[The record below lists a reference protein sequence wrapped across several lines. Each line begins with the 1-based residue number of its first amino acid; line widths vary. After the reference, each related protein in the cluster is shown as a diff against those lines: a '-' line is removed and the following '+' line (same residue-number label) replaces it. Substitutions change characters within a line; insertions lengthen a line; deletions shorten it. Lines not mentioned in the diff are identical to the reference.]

1 MNQNEAPESDG
12 FPKVRL
18 RRLRRTPAIRDLLQE
33 TRLSVKDL
41 VCPVFIQEGID
52 EPKEIELM
60 PGIFRVPLKNLDRNI
75 QELYDLGLKTFLIF
89 GIPKIKNDKA
99 TSAYSKEGIVQQ
111 SIPKIKN
118 DKATS
123 AYSKDGIVQQSVKS
137 LKQNFGEKIV
147 TITDV
152 CLCQYT
158 SHGHCGI
165 IKNKVADNDTSLKV
179 LDKVATSHA
188 EAGVDFV
195 APSAMMDGQ
204 VKSIRN
210 ALDNANFI
218 NVGIIGYSAKLS
230 SNLYTPFRDAS
241 HSTPEFGDRKT
252 YQMPFHNTNEA
263 LQEIMM
269 DVREGADI
277 VMIKPALPYL
287 DLIYKTRQSTL
298 LPVCAYSVSGEYSI
312 VKAAAMEGW
321 VNEDELVM
329 EFMTSIKRAGA
340 DIIVSY
346 YAKRV
351 GEILNSI

>member
-60 PGIFRVPLKNLDRNI
+60 PGIFRVPLKNLDRDI
-75 QELYDLGLKTFLIF
+75 QELYDLGLRSFLIF
-89 GIPKIKNDKA
+89 G
-99 TSAYSKEGIVQQ
+99 
-111 SIPKIKN
+111 IPKIKN

-351 GEILNSI
+351 GELLNSI

>member
-60 PGIFRVPLKNLDRNI
+60 PGIFRVPLKNLDRDI
-75 QELYDLGLKTFLIF
+75 QELYDLGLRTFLIF

-99 TSAYSKEGIVQQ
+99 TSAYSK
-111 SIPKIKN
+111 
-118 DKATS
+118 
-123 AYSKDGIVQQSVKS
+123 DGIIQQSVKS

-269 DVREGADI
+269 DVKEGADI

-351 GEILNSI
+351 GELLNSI

>member
-1 MNQNEAPESDG
+1 MNQNEAPESNG

-60 PGIFRVPLKNLDRNI
+60 PGVFRIPLKNLARDV

-99 TSAYSKEGIVQQ
+99 TSAYSKE
-111 SIPKIKN
+111 
-118 DKATS
+118 
-123 AYSKDGIVQQSVKS
+123 GIVQQSVKS

-165 IKNKVADNDTSLKV
+165 IKNNVADNDTSLKV
-179 LDKVATSHA
+179 LDRVATSHA
-188 EAGVDFV
+188 EAGTDFV

-210 ALDNANFI
+210 ALDRANFT

-312 VKAAAMEGW
+312 VKAAALEGW
-321 VNEDELVM
+321 INEDEVVM

-351 GEILNSI
+351 GELLNSI

>member
-60 PGIFRVPLKNLDRNI
+60 PGIFRVPLKNLDRDI
-75 QELYDLGLKTFLIF
+75 QELYDLGLRTFLIF

-99 TSAYSKEGIVQQ
+99 TSAYSKIGIVQQ
-111 SIPKIKN
+111 SI
-118 DKATS
+118 
-123 AYSKDGIVQQSVKS
+123 KS
-137 LKQNFGEKIV
+137 LKENFGEKIV

-188 EAGVDFV
+188 EAGTDFV

-210 ALDNANFI
+210 ALDKANFI

-269 DVREGADI
+269 DVKEGADI

-312 VKAAAMEGW
+312 VKAASMEGW
-321 VNEDELVM
+321 VNEDEVVM

-351 GEILNSI
+351 GELLNSI

>member
-1 MNQNEAPESDG
+1 MNQNKAPESDG

-60 PGIFRVPLKNLDRNI
+60 PGVFRVPLKNLARDV

-89 GIPKIKNDKA
+89 G
-99 TSAYSKEGIVQQ
+99 
-111 SIPKIKN
+111 IPKIKN

-165 IKNKVADNDTSLKV
+165 IKNNVADNDTSLKV
-179 LDKVATSHA
+179 LDRVATSHG
-188 EAGVDFV
+188 EAGTDFV

-210 ALDNANFI
+210 ALDNANFT

-312 VKAAAMEGW
+312 VKAAALEGW
-321 VNEDELVM
+321 INEDEVVM

-351 GEILNSI
+351 GELLNSI

>member
-60 PGIFRVPLKNLDRNI
+60 PGIFRVPLKNLDRDI
-75 QELYDLGLKTFLIF
+75 QELYDLGLRSFLIF
-89 GIPKIKNDKA
+89 G
-99 TSAYSKEGIVQQ
+99 
-111 SIPKIKN
+111 IPKIKN

-188 EAGVDFV
+188 EAGTDFV

-210 ALDNANFI
+210 ALDKANFI

-269 DVREGADI
+269 DVKEGADI

-321 VNEDELVM
+321 VNEDEVVM

-351 GEILNSI
+351 GELLNSI

>member
-75 QELYDLGLKTFLIF
+75 QELYDLGLRTFLIF
-89 GIPKIKNDKA
+89 G
-99 TSAYSKEGIVQQ
+99 
-111 SIPKIKN
+111 IPKIKN

-137 LKQNFGEKIV
+137 LKQNFGERIV

-351 GEILNSI
+351 GELLNSI

>member
-60 PGIFRVPLKNLDRNI
+60 PGIFRVPLKNLERNI
-75 QELYDLGLKTFLIF
+75 QELYDLGLRTFLIF
-89 GIPKIKNDKA
+89 GIPI
-99 TSAYSKEGIVQQ
+99 
-111 SIPKIKN
+111 IKN

-241 HSTPEFGDRKT
+241 HSTPDFGDRKT

-269 DVREGADI
+269 DVKEGADI

-312 VKAAAMEGW
+312 VKAASMEGW
-321 VNEDELVM
+321 VNEDEVVM

-351 GEILNSI
+351 GELLNSI

>member
-60 PGIFRVPLKNLDRNI
+60 PGIFRVPLKNLDRDI
-75 QELYDLGLKTFLIF
+75 QELYDLGLRTFLIF
-89 GIPKIKNDKA
+89 G
-99 TSAYSKEGIVQQ
+99 
-111 SIPKIKN
+111 IPKIKN

-269 DVREGADI
+269 DVKEGADI

-312 VKAAAMEGW
+312 VKAAAREGW
-321 VNEDELVM
+321 VNEDEVVM

-351 GEILNSI
+351 GELLNSI

>member
-60 PGIFRVPLKNLDRNI
+60 PGIFRVPLKNLDRDI
-75 QELYDLGLKTFLIF
+75 QELYDLGLRTFLIF
-89 GIPKIKNDKA
+89 G
-99 TSAYSKEGIVQQ
+99 
-111 SIPKIKN
+111 IPKIKN

-269 DVREGADI
+269 DVKEGADI

-312 VKAAAMEGW
+312 VKAASMEGW
-321 VNEDELVM
+321 VNEDEVVM

-351 GEILNSI
+351 GELLNSI

>member
-60 PGIFRVPLKNLDRNI
+60 PGIFRVPLKNLDRDI
-75 QELYDLGLKTFLIF
+75 QELYDLGLRTFLIF
-89 GIPKIKNDKA
+89 G
-99 TSAYSKEGIVQQ
+99 
-111 SIPKIKN
+111 IPKIKN

-188 EAGVDFV
+188 EAGTDFV

-210 ALDNANFI
+210 ALDKANFI

-269 DVREGADI
+269 DVKEGADI

-287 DLIYKTRQSTL
+287 DLIFKTRQSTL

-351 GEILNSI
+351 GELLNSI

>member
-60 PGIFRVPLKNLDRNI
+60 PGIFRVPLKNLDRDV
-75 QELYDLGLKTFLIF
+75 QELYDLGLRTFLIF

-99 TSAYSKEGIVQQ
+99 TSAYSK
-111 SIPKIKN
+111 
-118 DKATS
+118 
-123 AYSKDGIVQQSVKS
+123 DGIIQQSVKS

-269 DVREGADI
+269 DVKEGADI

-321 VNEDELVM
+321 VNEDEVVM

-351 GEILNSI
+351 GELLNSI

>member
-1 MNQNEAPESDG
+1 MNQNEAPESNG

-41 VCPVFIQEGID
+41 ICPVFIQEGID

-60 PGIFRVPLKNLDRNI
+60 PGVFRIPLKNLARDV

-99 TSAYSKEGIVQQ
+99 TSAYSKE
-111 SIPKIKN
+111 
-118 DKATS
+118 
-123 AYSKDGIVQQSVKS
+123 GIVQQSVKS

-165 IKNKVADNDTSLKV
+165 IKNNVADNDTSLKV
-179 LDKVATSHA
+179 LDRVATSHA
-188 EAGVDFV
+188 EAGTDFV

-210 ALDNANFI
+210 ALDRANFT

-312 VKAAAMEGW
+312 VKAAALEGW
-321 VNEDELVM
+321 INEDEVVM

-351 GEILNSI
+351 GELLNSI

>member
-1 MNQNEAPESDG
+1 MNQNEDFESNG
-12 FPKVRL
+12 FPQVRL

-41 VCPVFIQEGID
+41 VYPVFIQEGIN

-60 PGIFRVPLKNLDRNI
+60 PGIFRIPLKNLVKNV
-75 QELYDLGLKTFLIF
+75 QELYDLGVKTFLVF
-89 GIPKIKNDKA
+89 GIPKLKNDRA
-99 TSAYSKEGIVQQ
+99 TSAYR
-111 SIPKIKN
+111 
-118 DKATS
+118 
-123 AYSKDGIVQQSVKS
+123 KDGIVQESVKT
-137 LKQNFGEKIV
+137 LKKNFGEKIV

-165 IKNKVADNDTSLKV
+165 IRNKVADNDESLKI
-179 LDKVATSHA
+179 LDRIALSHA
-188 EAGVDFV
+188 EAGADFV

-204 VKSIRN
+204 VKSIRK
-210 ALDNANFI
+210 ALDNSSLN

-241 HSTPEFGDRKT
+241 HSTPEFGDRKS

-269 DVREGADI
+269 DIKEGADI
-277 VMIKPALPYL
+277 IMIKPALPYL
-287 DLIYKTRQSTL
+287 DLIYKTRQTTL

-312 VKAAAMEGW
+312 VKAAALEGW
-321 VNEDELVM
+321 VNEDEIVM
-329 EFMTSIKRAGA
+329 EFATSIKRAGA
-340 DIIVSY
+340 DIIISY
-346 YAKRV
+346 HTKKIA
-351 GEILNSI
+351 EILSRS

>member
-12 FPKVRL
+12 FPKVSL

-75 QELYDLGLKTFLIF
+75 QELYDLGLRTFLIF
-89 GIPKIKNDKA
+89 G
-99 TSAYSKEGIVQQ
+99 
-111 SIPKIKN
+111 IPKIKN

-351 GEILNSI
+351 GELLNSI

>member
-41 VCPVFIQEGID
+41 VCPIFIQEGID

-60 PGIFRVPLKNLDRNI
+60 PGIFRVPLKNLDRDI
-75 QELYDLGLKTFLIF
+75 QELYDLGLRTFLIF

-99 TSAYSKEGIVQQ
+99 TSAYSKIGIVQQ
-111 SIPKIKN
+111 SI
-118 DKATS
+118 
-123 AYSKDGIVQQSVKS
+123 KS
-137 LKQNFGEKIV
+137 LKENFGEKIV

-165 IKNKVADNDTSLKV
+165 IKNNVADNDTSLKV

-188 EAGVDFV
+188 EAGTDFV

-210 ALDNANFI
+210 ALDKANFI

-321 VNEDELVM
+321 VNEDEVVM

-351 GEILNSI
+351 GELLNSI

>member
-60 PGIFRVPLKNLDRNI
+60 PGVFRVPLKNLARDV

-89 GIPKIKNDKA
+89 G
-99 TSAYSKEGIVQQ
+99 
-111 SIPKIKN
+111 IPKIKN

-165 IKNKVADNDTSLKV
+165 IKNNVADNDTSLKV
-179 LDKVATSHA
+179 LDRVATSHA
-188 EAGVDFV
+188 EAGTDFV

-210 ALDNANFI
+210 ALDNANFT

-287 DLIYKTRQSTL
+287 DLIYRIRQSTL

-321 VNEDELVM
+321 VNEDEVVM
-329 EFMTSIKRAGA
+329 EFITSIKRAGA

-351 GEILNSI
+351 AELLNSI

>member
-60 PGIFRVPLKNLDRNI
+60 PGIFRVPLKNLDRDI
-75 QELYDLGLKTFLIF
+75 QELYDLGLRTFLIF

-99 TSAYSKEGIVQQ
+99 TSAYSKI
-111 SIPKIKN
+111 
-118 DKATS
+118 
-123 AYSKDGIVQQSVKS
+123 GIVQQSVKS

-158 SHGHCGI
+158 SNGHCGI
-165 IKNKVADNDTSLKV
+165 INNNVADNDTSLKV

-188 EAGVDFV
+188 EAGTDFV

-263 LQEIMM
+263 LQEIMT
-269 DVREGADI
+269 DVKEGADI

-351 GEILNSI
+351 GELLNSV

>member
-60 PGIFRVPLKNLDRNI
+60 PGIFRVPLKNLDRDI
-75 QELYDLGLKTFLIF
+75 QELYDLGLRTFLIF

-99 TSAYSKEGIVQQ
+99 TSAYSK
-111 SIPKIKN
+111 
-118 DKATS
+118 
-123 AYSKDGIVQQSVKS
+123 DGIIQQSVKS

-346 YAKRV
+346 YTKRV
-351 GEILNSI
+351 GELLNSF

>member
-60 PGIFRVPLKNLDRNI
+60 PGIFRVPLKNLAKDV

-99 TSAYSKEGIVQQ
+99 TSAYSKE
-111 SIPKIKN
+111 
-118 DKATS
+118 
-123 AYSKDGIVQQSVKS
+123 GIVQQSVKS

-188 EAGVDFV
+188 EAGTDFV

-210 ALDNANFI
+210 ALDKANFI

-269 DVREGADI
+269 DVKEGADI

-298 LPVCAYSVSGEYSI
+298 LPVCAYSVSGEYSL

-351 GEILNSI
+351 GELLNSI

>member
-60 PGIFRVPLKNLDRNI
+60 PGIFRVPLKNLDRDI
-75 QELYDLGLKTFLIF
+75 QELYDLGLRSFLIF
-89 GIPKIKNDKA
+89 G
-99 TSAYSKEGIVQQ
+99 
-111 SIPKIKN
+111 IPKIKN

-123 AYSKDGIVQQSVKS
+123 AYSKDGIVQQSIKS
-137 LKQNFGEKIV
+137 LKQNFGERIV

-351 GEILNSI
+351 GELLNSI

>member
-1 MNQNEAPESDG
+1 MNQNEDFEFNG

-41 VCPVFIQEGID
+41 VYPVFIQEGIN

-60 PGIFRVPLKNLDRNI
+60 PGIFRIPLKNLVKNI
-75 QELYDLGLKTFLIF
+75 QELYDLGVKTFLVF
-89 GIPKIKNDKA
+89 GIPKLKNDRA
-99 TSAYSKEGIVQQ
+99 TSAYR
-111 SIPKIKN
+111 N
-118 DKATS
+118 
-123 AYSKDGIVQQSVKS
+123 DGIVQESVKT
-137 LKQNFGEKIV
+137 LKKNFGEKIV

-165 IKNKVADNDTSLKV
+165 IRNKVADNDESLKI
-179 LDKVATSHA
+179 LDRIALSHA
-188 EAGVDFV
+188 EAGADFV

-204 VKSIRN
+204 VKSIRK
-210 ALDNANFI
+210 ALDNSSFND
-218 NVGIIGYSAKLS
+218 VGIIGYSAKLS

-241 HSTPEFGDRKT
+241 HSTPEFGDRKS

-269 DVREGADI
+269 DIKEGADI
-277 VMIKPALPYL
+277 IMIKPALPYL
-287 DLIYKTRQSTL
+287 DLIYKTRQTTL

-312 VKAAAMEGW
+312 VKAAALEGW
-321 VNEDELVM
+321 VNEDEIVM
-329 EFMTSIKRAGA
+329 EFASSIKRAGA
-340 DIIVSY
+340 DIIISY
-346 YAKRV
+346 HTKKIA
-351 GEILNSI
+351 EILNSS

>member
-75 QELYDLGLKTFLIF
+75 QELYDLGLRTFLIF
-89 GIPKIKNDKA
+89 G
-99 TSAYSKEGIVQQ
+99 
-111 SIPKIKN
+111 IPKIKN

-204 VKSIRN
+204 VKSIRK
-210 ALDNANFI
+210 ALDDANFI

-351 GEILNSI
+351 GELLNSI

>member
-60 PGIFRVPLKNLDRNI
+60 PGIFRVPLKNLDRDI
-75 QELYDLGLKTFLIF
+75 QELYDLGLRSFLIF
-89 GIPKIKNDKA
+89 G
-99 TSAYSKEGIVQQ
+99 
-111 SIPKIKN
+111 IPKIKN

-123 AYSKDGIVQQSVKS
+123 AYSKDGIVQQSIKS
-137 LKQNFGEKIV
+137 LKQNFGERIV

-165 IKNKVADNDTSLKV
+165 IKNNVADNDTSLKV

-263 LQEIMM
+263 LHEIMM

-321 VNEDELVM
+321 VNEDEIVM

-346 YAKRV
+346 HAKKV
-351 GEILNSI
+351 GELLNSI

>member
-41 VCPVFIQEGID
+41 VCPVFIQEGIN

-75 QELYDLGLKTFLIF
+75 QELYDLGLRTFLIF
-89 GIPKIKNDKA
+89 G
-99 TSAYSKEGIVQQ
+99 
-111 SIPKIKN
+111 IPKIKN

-351 GEILNSI
+351 GELLNSI

>member
-60 PGIFRVPLKNLDRNI
+60 PGIFRVPLKNLDRDI
-75 QELYDLGLKTFLIF
+75 QELYDLGLRTFLIF

-99 TSAYSKEGIVQQ
+99 TSAYSKIGIVQQ
-111 SIPKIKN
+111 SI
-118 DKATS
+118 
-123 AYSKDGIVQQSVKS
+123 KS
-137 LKQNFGEKIV
+137 LKENFGEKIV

-165 IKNKVADNDTSLKV
+165 IKNNVADNDTSLKV

-188 EAGVDFV
+188 EAGTDFV

-269 DVREGADI
+269 DVKEGADI

-312 VKAAAMEGW
+312 VKAASMEGW
-321 VNEDELVM
+321 VNEDEVVM

-351 GEILNSI
+351 GELLNSI

>member
-60 PGIFRVPLKNLDRNI
+60 PGVFRVPLKNLARDV

-99 TSAYSKEGIVQQ
+99 TSAYSKE
-111 SIPKIKN
+111 
-118 DKATS
+118 
-123 AYSKDGIVQQSVKS
+123 GIVQQSVKS

-165 IKNKVADNDTSLKV
+165 IKNNVADNDTSLKV
-179 LDKVATSHA
+179 LDRVATSHA
-188 EAGVDFV
+188 EAGTDFV

-210 ALDNANFI
+210 ALDNANFT

-321 VNEDELVM
+321 VNEDEVVM

-351 GEILNSI
+351 GELLNSI